1 MSSIVGAALPW
12 VGEKV
17 SDLLARQREASNN
30 MVAGGSGRAGVV
42 DADLTT
48 ATAMRMGASSSAR
61 ARAARAAASCSRRA
75 TQLKNGSNSRNR
87 SGSKSG
93 CISPVRRVRRRANAS
108 LIAGTSRHEANSN
121 VAAGAAGRTN
131 NDWSPQDK
139 TPKRAS
145 VWEPE
150 NFQGGGGSSNTTGVP
165 KKRRSTD
172 ALAGSNANGL
182 PSPPPGNGN
191 GTVSG
196 TGLHWSGKS
205 SDLTRSKG
213 GDAAVAGVTRSVTG
227 EDIISGKSGAGVGV
241 SVETRVGEGR
251 ARGPPSSTHDAR
263 VVPPPA
269 RSTRGGTIP
278 SALGEGNAG
287 IRERRKPSREEE
299 GQRDVGNLTPYE
311 VSVDVDEAESCPS
324 SLTQQRAEEAGR
336 RAQTE
341 RFLAPLPPV
350 GADGD
355 GGRKADLTISN
366 WPPRTDGVSGTGDA
380 RVVGGSGD
388 NIIGNGCRNGNSRK
402 ACWKTSSA
410 SYSNSLASS
419 APVFSNGV
427 LARRPFS
434 STGRSFDDGREKSDR
449 SENGGGG
456 IAGAARSLR
465 AVLRG
470 RDAASSEVGSSSC
483 SSTNTHAKEDAEPGV
498 GGGGGAVSAAPEVAP
513 RDGGRLAWCGDRG
526 LLARPPATLQ
536 PRQHPLV
543 RSSSLS
549 YPASA
554 KGLASAAGG
563 GAHVAG
569 SSSACDAL
577 SGRCS
582 QRQSTAA
589 AAACLGRLDFTA
601 VNVDAA
607 GAAYPS
613 GGGGGSADR
622 HGDVAWGG
630 GVADG
635 GSTAGEGHGR
645 SAGGITS
652 GDQEA
657 GDGPESV
664 TRESREVLVMGSLE
678 VGADDVATMSSSALS
693 VTSREDEESDTEDVY
708 LMVDDRYD
716 PDYHPFAESLLD
728 ANSGDESSI
737 NMSVAI
743 EQTNHHNEDVAKAK
757 TTRMRAR
764 VAAGEAYPTR
774 EKTSSHA
781 TVLGDDSEECPGES
795 SLASNGSDS
804 SSLQDGDSGGHLS
817 AGEEA
822 PTTRGGGRKKTRK
835 PRAARR
841 RAKASAKAE
850 QCNDMDSKPE
860 PRVAKPRTRTV
871 VEPLVPPQPPPGPRQ
886 WPARQANRALV
897 YVAAAQASRRARGF
911 TGWSFPKL
919 PPALVPPSPPLAI
932 EKPQKEG
939 LDVEEEAPG
948 SEARGG
954 IQEGSVMAAADRG
967 KKGRTCVES
976 SKLHSFLGL
985 AKDNPP
991 GVPSPNELGW
1001 MSLGRMHTP
1010 EGRADIKRQA
1020 LERKRRALE
1029 EIAQRKREE
1038 LERRRLELEE
1048 IAQQRRDELE
1058 KRRLEL
1064 ERVAYQKRQEILDAL
1079 RIKEEI
1085 AEARRKRR
1093 LNVLFLGMTRVAE
1106 YDSRGGLTKGMKR
1119 FDLVERMVRDD
1130 VNEANMNPLR
1140 DTARVLAMEALGHEV
1155 RCISKVSTPG
1165 ESDCENS
1172 RRTRAHGGPTGLGRF
1187 LATDIT
1193 NTGASRGFLR
1203 KIEAS
1208 CCLLLEKWENVTFDT
1223 VLLDHYW
1230 LPDSV
1235 VWLNKGYMAND
1246 GGLIQNLVRMTKTQ
1260 LLSDDFEIMLPINQA
1275 FFELLLPHFS
1285 DLERHFTVEFLV
1297 GERLEHLKRSHL
1309 ALEADDLIPEDVMQ
1323 HVYGKEPERQVSR
1336 MLGVKQP
1343 TADVAAVL
1351 LKYGVAAEHFCFA
1364 RFLKLSRNPPPHPAL
1379 AAVALAASSE
1389 SAKIAEDMAKVA
1401 AESAQ
1406 VAAESAMAFEAAGL
1420 SGALSPTSV
1429 PPQQEAGSATSGDG
1443 DESHAAAGENEQ
1455 GSSPRSRSSAGA
1467 SCPPPSGS
1475 GEEDGGT

>member
-17 SDLLARQREASNN
+17 SDLLGRQREASNN

-42 DADLTT
+42 DADITT
-48 ATAMRMGASSSAR
+48 ATAMRMGAPSSAR
-61 ARAARAAASCSRRA
+61 VRTARAAASSSRRA

-87 SGSKSG
+87 SGSSSG
-93 CISPVRRVRRRANAS
+93 CILPVRRVRKRANTS
-108 LIAGTSRHEANSN
+108 PIAGTSRHEANSN
-121 VAAGAAGRTN
+121 GAAGAAGRTN
-131 NDWSPQDK
+131 NDCAPQDK
-139 TPKRAS
+139 TPKGTS

-150 NFQGGGGSSNTTGVP
+150 NFQGGGGSSNTTGVL

-191 GTVSG
+191 RAVSG
-196 TGLHWSGKS
+196 MGLHWSGKS
-205 SDLTRSKG
+205 SISTHSKG
-213 GDAAVAGVTRSVTG
+213 GDADVAGGTRSLTS
-227 EDIISGKSGAGVGV
+227 EDIVSGSSGAGVRA
-241 SVETRVGEGR
+241 SAATRVGEGR
-251 ARGPPSSTHDAR
+251 ARGPSSSTHDAR
-263 VVPPPA
+263 VVLPA
-269 RSTRGGTIP
+269 TRSTRGGTIP
-278 SALGEGNAG
+278 SAIAEGNAG
-287 IRERRKPSREEE
+287 IRNNRKSSRAEE
-299 GQRDVGNLTPYE
+299 GQRDVGNLTPYDAQM
-311 VSVDVDEAESCPS
+311 DVIEAESCPS

-350 GADGD
+350 GA
-355 GGRKADLTISN
+355 GGVGGGKADLTISN
-366 WPPRTDGVSGTGDA
+366 WPPRTDSVNGTGDA
-380 RVVGGSGD
+380 HVVSGSG
-388 NIIGNGCRNGNSRK
+388 GNGVGNGYTNGKSNR

-410 SYSNSLASS
+410 SYSNSLDSS

-427 LARRPFS
+427 LAPRPFS
-434 STGRSFDDGREKSDR
+434 STGKGRSFDGSGKKSDR

-456 IAGAARSLR
+456 AAGAPRSLR

-470 RDAASSEVGSSSC
+470 RNVASREVGSSSG
-483 SSTNTHAKEDAEPGV
+483 SSTNTHANEDAERGV
-498 GGGGGAVSAAPEVAP
+498 GVGGGAVSAAPEVAP
-513 RDGGRLAWCGDRG
+513 KNGGRLAWCGDRG

-536 PRQHPLV
+536 PRQHPFV

-549 YPASA
+549 YAAST
-554 KGLASAAGG
+554 KGLASAAGR
-563 GAHVAG
+563 GAHAAG

-613 GGGGGSADR
+613 GCGGGGSDR
-622 HGDVAWGG
+622 RGDVAWSGRF
-630 GVADG
+630 ANG

-645 SAGGITS
+645 GAGGITS
-652 GDQEA
+652 GDREA
-657 GDGPESV
+657 RDGPESV
-664 TRESREVLVMGSLE
+664 TQESGEVRVMESVE

-708 LMVDDRYD
+708 MMVDDRYD

-737 NMSVAI
+737 HMSVAI
-743 EQTNHHNEDVAKAK
+743 EHDNHHNEDAAEARK
-757 TTRMRAR
+757 TRMRAR
-764 VAAGEAYPTR
+764 VAAEGAYRTR
-774 EKTSSHA
+774 EKTSSYA
-781 TVLGDDSEECPGES
+781 TVLGDDSEECAGES
-795 SLASNGSDS
+795 SLAPNGSDCGS
-804 SSLQDGDSGGHLS
+804 IADGDSGGHLS
-817 AGEEA
+817 VGEEA
-822 PTTRGGGRKKTRK
+822 PATRGGGRKETLKSK
-835 PRAARR
+835 SARR
-841 RAKASAKAE
+841 WAKASAMAE
-850 QCNDMDSKPE
+850 QCNDTDNKPDL
-860 PRVAKPRTRTV
+860 RVAKPRTRTV
-871 VEPLVPPQPPPGPRQ
+871 MEPLVPPQPPPGPRQ
-886 WPARQANRALV
+886 WPARPANRALV

-919 PPALVPPSPPLAI
+919 PPALVPPSLPLAV
-932 EKPQKEG
+932 EKPKKEE
-939 LDVEEEAPG
+939 LDVEEETPG
-948 SEARGG
+948 ADAGGG
-954 IQEGSVMAAADRG
+954 IEEGSVVAAADRR
-967 KKGRTCVES
+967 KKGRKCVES
-976 SKLHSFLGL
+976 GKLHSFLGF

-1001 MSLGRMHTP
+1001 MSLGPMHTP
-1010 EGRADIKRQA
+1010 EGRAAIKRQA
-1020 LERKRRALE
+1020 LEEKRRALE

-1038 LERRRLELEE
+1038 LERRRLELER
-1048 IAQQRRDELE
+1048 IAQRKRDELE

-1172 RRTRAHGGPTGLGRF
+1172 RSTRAHGGPTGLGRF

-1208 CCLLLEKWENVTFDT
+1208 YSLLLVVGRIAVIIRPGPCCQPIPGSVSPIFQDEHDPGADDKREVFARRHCVDGMYTACLVWALCTDVQEKWENVTFDT

-1260 LLSDDFEIMLPINQA
+1260 LLSDDFEIILPINQG
-1275 FFELLLPHFS
+1275 
-1285 DLERHFTVEFLV
+1285 RN
-1297 GERLEHLKRSHL
+1297 L
-1309 ALEADDLIPEDVMQ
+1309 ALR
-1323 HVYGKEPERQVSR
+1323 K
-1336 MLGVKQP
+1336 
-1343 TADVAAVL
+1343 AVL
-1351 LKYGVAAEHFCFA
+1351 
-1364 RFLKLSRNPPPHPAL
+1364 AL
-1379 AAVALAASSE
+1379 VRGQA
-1389 SAKIAEDMAKVA
+1389 
-1401 AESAQ
+1401 
-1406 VAAESAMAFEAAGL
+1406 
-1420 SGALSPTSV
+1420 
-1429 PPQQEAGSATSGDG
+1429 
-1443 DESHAAAGENEQ
+1443 
-1455 GSSPRSRSSAGA
+1455 
-1467 SCPPPSGS
+1467 
-1475 GEEDGGT
+1475 

>member
-17 SDLLARQREASNN
+17 SDLLGRQREASNN
-30 MVAGGSGRAGVV
+30 MVAGSSGKAGVV
-42 DADLTT
+42 DADITT

-61 ARAARAAASCSRRA
+61 ARAARAAASISRRA
-75 TQLKNGSNSRNR
+75 TQLKNGSNNSNR
-87 SGSKSG
+87 SGSNSG
-93 CISPVRRVRRRANAS
+93 CILPVRRVRKRANTS
-108 LIAGTSRHEANSN
+108 PVAGTSRHEANID

-131 NDWSPQDK
+131 NDCAPQDK
-139 TPKRAS
+139 TPKGTS

-150 NFQGGGGSSNTTGVP
+150 NFQGGGVNSNTTGVP

-172 ALAGSNANGL
+172 ALAGSNVNGL

-191 GTVSG
+191 GAVSG
-196 TGLHWSGKS
+196 KGLHWSGKS
-205 SDLTRSKG
+205 SNLTHSKD
-213 GDAAVAGVTRSVTG
+213 GDAAVAGGTRSLTS
-227 EDIISGKSGAGVGV
+227 EDIVSGRSGVGV
-241 SVETRVGEGR
+241 RVSAETRVGEGR
-251 ARGPPSSTHDAR
+251 ARGPPSSTLDAR
-263 VVPPPA
+263 VVLPAA
-269 RSTRGGTIP
+269 RSTRGGTTP

-287 IRERRKPSREEE
+287 IRKKRKSSREEE
-299 GQRDVGNLTPYE
+299 GQRDLGHLTPYDAGMDA
-311 VSVDVDEAESCPS
+311 SEAESCPS

-350 GADGD
+350 GA
-355 GGRKADLTISN
+355 GGGGGGKADLTISN
-366 WPPRTDGVSGTGDA
+366 WPPRTDSVSATGDA
-380 RVVGGSGD
+380 RVVSGSG
-388 NIIGNGCRNGNSRK
+388 GNGVGNGHRNGNSSK

-419 APVFSNGV
+419 APVLSNGV
-427 LARRPFS
+427 LASRPFS
-434 STGRSFDDGREKSDR
+434 STGSKGRSFDDGEEKSD
-449 SENGGGG
+449 SSDNGGGG
-456 IAGAARSLR
+456 TSGAARSLR

-470 RDAASSEVGSSSC
+470 QDAASRDVQSSSC
-483 SSTNTHAKEDAEPGV
+483 SSTNTHAKEDAERGV
-498 GGGGGAVSAAPEVAP
+498 GVGGGAVSAAPEVAP

-536 PRQHPLV
+536 PRQHPFV

-549 YPASA
+549 YPVSA
-554 KGLASAAGG
+554 KGLASAAGR

-607 GAAYPS
+607 GAAYPT
-613 GGGGGSADR
+613 GGGGGGADR
-622 HGDVAWGG
+622 RGDLAWGG
-630 GVADG
+630 GVANG

-645 SAGGITS
+645 GAGGITS
-652 GDQEA
+652 GDREA
-657 GDGPESV
+657 GDGPESR
-664 TRESREVLVMGSLE
+664 TRESGEVRVMGVVE

-708 LMVDDRYD
+708 MMVDDRYD

-728 ANSGDESSI
+728 ANSGDESSVD
-737 NMSVAI
+737 MSVSI
-743 EQTNHHNEDVAKAK
+743 GHDNHHNEDAGKAK
-757 TTRMRAR
+757 KTRMRAQ

-774 EKTSSHA
+774 EKTSSQA
-781 TVLGDDSEECPGES
+781 TVLGDDSEECAGES
-795 SLASNGSDS
+795 SIAPNGSDCGT
-804 SSLQDGDSGGHLS
+804 LAGGDSGGHLS
-817 AGEEA
+817 VGEEA
-822 PTTRGGGRKKTRK
+822 PMTRGGGRKKTLK
-835 PRAARR
+835 SKAARR
-841 RAKASAKAE
+841 RDKASAKAE

-886 WPARQANRALV
+886 WPARPANRALV

-919 PPALVPPSPPLAI
+919 PPALVPPTPPLAI
-932 EKPQKEG
+932 EKPKKEEV
-939 LDVEEEAPG
+939 DVEEEAPG
-948 SEARGG
+948 SEERGG
-954 IQEGSVMAAADRG
+954 IEEGSVVVAAGRG
-967 KKGRTCVES
+967 KKVRKCVES
-976 SKLHSFLGL
+976 GKLHSFLGL
-985 AKDNPP
+985 AKDNPL

-1010 EGRADIKRQA
+1010 EGRAAIKRQA
-1020 LERKRRALE
+1020 LEKKRRALE

-1038 LERRRLELEE
+1038 LERRRLELER
-1048 IAQQRRDELE
+1048 IAQRKRDELE

-1172 RRTRAHGGPTGLGRF
+1172 RSTRAHGGPTGLGRF

-1203 KIEAS
+1203 KIE
-1208 CCLLLEKWENVTFDT
+1208 EKWEKITFDT

-1260 LLSDDFEIMLPINQA
+1260 LLGDDFEIMLPINQA

-1351 LKYGVAAEHFCFA
+1351 LKYGVAAEHFCYA

-1406 VAAESAMAFEAAGL
+1406 MAAESAMAFEAAGL

-1429 PPQQEAGSATSGDG
+1429 LPQQEARSATSGDG
-1443 DESHAAAGENEQ
+1443 DEFHAAAVENEE

-1475 GEEDGGT
+1475 GGEDGGT

>member
-30 MVAGGSGRAGVV
+30 MVASGSGTV
-42 DADLTT
+42 DADITT
-48 ATAMRMGASSSAR
+48 ATAMRMVASSSAR
-61 ARAARAAASCSRRA
+61 ARATRAAASGSRRA
-75 TQLKNGSNSRNR
+75 TQLENGSNSRNR
-87 SGSKSG
+87 SGSNSG
-93 CISPVRRVRRRANAS
+93 CILPVRRVRRRANTS
-108 LIAGTSRHEANSN
+108 PIAGTSRHEANSN

-131 NDWSPQDK
+131 NDCAPQDE

-165 KKRRSTD
+165 NKRRSTD

-182 PSPPPGNGN
+182 PSPPPENGN
-191 GTVSG
+191 GAVSG

-205 SDLTRSKG
+205 SNPTRSKG
-213 GDAAVAGVTRSVTG
+213 GDAAVARGTRSSTS
-227 EDIISGKSGAGVGV
+227 EDIVSGKSGAGVRV
-241 SVETRVGEGR
+241 SAETRVGQGR
-251 ARGPPSSTHDAR
+251 ARWPRSSSHDAR
-263 VVPPPA
+263 VVLPAA
-269 RSTRGGTIP
+269 RSTRGGTIS

-287 IRERRKPSREEE
+287 IRKKRKDSREEE

-311 VSVDVDEAESCPS
+311 VSVDVSEMSSCPS

-350 GADGD
+350 GAGGG
-355 GGRKADLTISN
+355 GGRKADLAISN
-366 WPPRTDGVSGTGDA
+366 WPPRTDSVSGTGDA

-388 NIIGNGCRNGNSRK
+388 NIVVNGYRNGYSSM
-402 ACWKTSSA
+402 ACWKASSA

-427 LARRPFS
+427 LARRPIL
-434 STGRSFDDGREKSDR
+434 STGKGRSFDDGEETSDR

-456 IAGAARSLR
+456 TAGAARSLR
-465 AVLRG
+465 AVLRR
-470 RDAASSEVGSSSC
+470 RDAASREVGSSSC
-483 SSTNTHAKEDAEPGV
+483 SSSNTHAKEDAESGFGF
-498 GGGGGAVSAAPEVAP
+498 GGRAISAAPEVAP

-536 PRQHPLV
+536 PRQHPFV
-543 RSSSLS
+543 RSSALS

-554 KGLASAAGG
+554 KGLASAAGR
-563 GAHVAG
+563 GAYVAG
-569 SSSACDAL
+569 SYSACDAL
-577 SGRCS
+577 SRRCS

-589 AAACLGRLDFTA
+589 AAACLGRLDFTV

-607 GAAYPS
+607 VAAYPS

-622 HGDVAWGG
+622 RGDVAWGG
-630 GVADG
+630 GVANGD
-635 GSTAGEGHGR
+635 STAGKGHDRG
-645 SAGGITS
+645 AGGITS

-664 TRESREVLVMGSLE
+664 TRESGGVLVMEGVE

-693 VTSREDEESDTEDVY
+693 VTSREEEESDTEDVY
-708 LMVDDRYD
+708 MMVDDRYD

-743 EQTNHHNEDVAKAK
+743 ELGNHHNENVAEAK

-774 EKTSSHA
+774 ETTSSHA
-781 TVLGDDSEECPGES
+781 TVLGDDSEECAGES
-795 SLASNGSDS
+795 SLASNGSDCG
-804 SSLQDGDSGGHLS
+804 SLPGGDSGGHLS
-817 AGEEA
+817 VGEEA
-822 PTTRGGGRKKTRK
+822 PTTRGGGLKETLKSK
-835 PRAARR
+835 AARR
-841 RAKASAKAE
+841 HAKASAKAE
-850 QCNDMDSKPE
+850 QCNGMDSKPE

-871 VEPLVPPQPPPGPRQ
+871 MEPLVPPQPPPGPRQ
-886 WPARQANRALV
+886 WPARPANRALV

-919 PPALVPPSPPLAI
+919 PPALVPPSPPLAV
-932 EKPQKEG
+932 EKPKNEEV
-939 LDVEEEAPG
+939 DVEEEAPG
-948 SEARGG
+948 SEAGGG
-954 IQEGSVMAAADRG
+954 IEEGSVMAAADRG
-967 KKGRTCVES
+967 RKRRKCVES
-976 SKLHSFLGL
+976 GKPHSFLGL

-991 GVPSPNELGW
+991 SVTSPNELGW
-1001 MSLGRMHTP
+1001 MSLGRMYTP
-1010 EGRADIKRQA
+1010 EGRAAIKRQA
-1020 LERKRRALE
+1020 LEQKRRALE

-1038 LERRRLELEE
+1038 LERRRLELER
-1048 IAQQRRDELE
+1048 IAQQKRDELE

-1172 RRTRAHGGPTGLGRF
+1172 RSTRAHGGPTGLGRF

-1208 CCLLLEKWENVTFDT
+1208 CSLLPEKWETVTFDT

-1351 LKYGVAAEHFCFA
+1351 LKYGVAAQHFCYA

-1406 VAAESAMAFEAAGL
+1406 MAAESAMAFEAAGL
-1420 SGALSPTSV
+1420 SGALSSTSV

-1443 DESHAAAGENEQ
+1443 DESHAAAGENDE